1 MNKNFVGGLIVAVVG
16 FGCGLWL
23 LVYLNKISGAEFVAF
38 SLGFAVIGLIVAFAT
53 EVQEFSIAGNGVKL
67 RELRTEA
74 EKTIEEL
81 KKART
86 ETFRFLLTVIRKDV
100 GFFDVNPFK
109 DERIKDFWLLYEQIV
124 KFEDVIDLR
133 NEIILLIN
141 DLMSKQ
147 YRLLSAQ
154 NPNIPF
160 SEYTEEID
168 PDHLLLLGLN
178 IALESTNK
186 NYLESDD
193 FRLNM
198 LKGVDEYRKIFQ
210 LKRNLILN

>member
-1 MNKNFVGGLIVAVVG
+1 MNKNFVGGLVVAVVG

-23 LVYLNKISGAEFVAF
+23 LVHLNKISGAEFVAF

>member
-1 MNKNFVGGLIVAVVG
+1 M
-16 FGCGLWL
+16 
-23 LVYLNKISGAEFVAF
+23 
-38 SLGFAVIGLIVAFAT
+38 
-53 EVQEFSIAGNGVKL
+53 
-67 RELRTEA
+67 
-74 EKTIEEL
+74 
-81 KKART
+81 
-86 ETFRFLLTVIRKDV
+86 
-100 GFFDVNPFK
+100 NPFK

>member
-1 MNKNFVGGLIVAVVG
+1 MNKNFVGGLVVAVVG

-109 DERIKDFWLLYEQIV
+109 DERIKDFWLLYEQII
-124 KFEDVIDLR
+124 KFEDVVDLR

-141 DLMSKQ
+141 NLMSKQ

-186 NYLESDD
+186 DYLESDD

>member
-109 DERIKDFWLLYEQIV
+109 DERIKDFWLLYEQII
-124 KFEDVIDLR
+124 KFEDVVDLR

-141 DLMSKQ
+141 NLMSKQ

-186 NYLESDD
+186 DYLESDD

>member
-1 MNKNFVGGLIVAVVG
+1 MNKNFVEGLIVAVVG

-100 GFFDVNPFK
+100 GFFDENPFK
-109 DERIKDFWLLYEQIV
+109 DERIKDFWLLYEQII
-124 KFEDVIDLR
+124 KFEDVVDLR

-141 DLMSKQ
+141 NLMSKQ

-186 NYLESDD
+186 DYLESDD

>member
-1 MNKNFVGGLIVAVVG
+1 MNKNFVEGLIVAVVG

-109 DERIKDFWLLYEQIV
+109 DERIKDFWLLYEQII
-124 KFEDVIDLR
+124 KFEDVVDLR

-186 NYLESDD
+186 DYLESDD

>member
-1 MNKNFVGGLIVAVVG
+1 MNKNFVGGLVVAVVG

-109 DERIKDFWLLYEQIV
+109 DERIKDFWLLYEQII
-124 KFEDVIDLR
+124 KFEDVVDLR